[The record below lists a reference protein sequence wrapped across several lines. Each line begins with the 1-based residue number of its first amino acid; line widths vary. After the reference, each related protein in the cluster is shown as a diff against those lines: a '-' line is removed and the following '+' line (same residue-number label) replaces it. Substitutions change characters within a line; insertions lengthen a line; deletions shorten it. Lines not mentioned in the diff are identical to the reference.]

1 MKKFKTLKGLCK
13 YLAQANQQD
22 KAHDIDH
29 RWIFHATDFT
39 EQDKKEIEHTAKILE
54 YTINND
60 KFITKTYNDFNQLL
74 KKLKQSAKHLFFSFL
89 IQEQLLQFLPLCE
102 INN

>member
-22 KAHDIDH
+22 KVDTLEH
-29 RWIFHATDFT
+29 RLICHEADFT

-54 YTINND
+54 CTIN
-60 KFITKTYNDFNQLL
+60 KFASITQTNNNFEQLL
-74 KKLKQSAKHLFFSFL
+74 KELKETAKYLFFGFL
-89 IQEQLLQFLPLCE
+89 IQDEILRFLPKYNIL
-102 INN
+102 